1 MIYEKNP
8 ADKPEHTKKT
18 TPQGSGVV
26 STILIAAGN
35 DQGIS
40 IITISIKAL
49 FSCPDSR
56 YILDSFS

>member
-26 STILIAAGN
+26 STILIAVGTLCQIKYTN
-35 DQGIS
+35 DKS
-40 IITISIKAL
+40 I
-49 FSCPDSR
+49 CC
-56 YILDSFS
+56 